1 MTQPHEGAILL
12 VYSKMNSLEDKFYL
26 VINQMLGKTD
36 MNLLNVNINKQR
48 SGYKIKLIIDSKQGV
63 SLDDCAYVSRLTKD
77 AINMEQLIID
87 DFNLEVSSPGINRPL
102 FTINDYLDFAGE
114 IAKITLK
121 TPIGEKRNLKG
132 KIISVK
138 DNIIILEENNN
149 IIEINFENINKANL
163 IKDI

>member
-1 MTQPHEGAILL
+1 
-12 VYSKMNSLEDKFYL
+12 
-26 VINQMLGKTD
+26 
-36 MNLLNVNINKQR
+36 
-48 SGYKIKLIIDSKQGV
+48 
-63 SLDDCAYVSRLTKD
+63 
-77 AINMEQLIID
+77 MEQLIID

-149 IIEINFENINKANL
+149 NIEINFENINKANL